1 MQICF
6 LAKSKYVSNMGMTEN
21 TMDKGS
27 LRVEEQEEAALFSKD
42 TEASKATVFCLTL
55 LERYNLQ

>member
-1 MQICF
+1 
-6 LAKSKYVSNMGMTEN
+6 MGMTEN

-55 LERYNLQ
+55 LEMYNLQ